1 MHPRVPAPTAPRI
14 DRTGVT
20 RRRVLTAAAG
30 VAGAAA
36 VGGLPIPGVSTA
48 RPANAAARPT
58 GDRPNFVVVLA
69 DDTGWGAFGAY
80 GQQHVVSPNLDEMA
94 HQGIAFTDTYAGAP
108 ICAPSRC
115 SLLTGMHTGH
125 ARVRDNN
132 FTVTGDEP
140 TLLPEDT
147 TFAQV
152 LKRAGYA
159 TGAFGKWG
167 FGPDDCYVPIGAGVA
182 PGIAAP
188 SEGGGGPAGDLDQNV
203 GHDSHPLQ
211 KGFDEFYG
219 LVRHHHATEGYWPS
233 YLWDGNQ
240 RVIIE
245 ENEGGEVEEVYA
257 PTAYVERTL
266 DFIERNADQPF
277 VAYVGLQNAHW
288 PNHVPSTEPYTDRV
302 GWTEEMKRYAAQIT
316 LIDTY
321 TGMIRDKLVEL
332 GLDDNTIV
340 FVSSDNGPTEE
351 RAAVGGSDEA
361 RHTTPSVDSA
371 IADIA
376 WDMTGGLRSKK
387 HSMYDGGLRV
397 PMIVWGPGLVRTD
410 GATVGATPWQFA
422 DLLPTLADFA
432 GADIPPDIDGA
443 SVRAWITG
451 DSDGEM
457 RPLYFERPP
466 YAGLNVDGKQNASNT
481 YVQVVRE
488 GRWKCLRYAL
498 GHTDPNAP
506 DERWEVELFDMQADR
521 GEMVNLALL
530 NPDVVARMVTTMKA
544 SHAPQ
549 PFARE
554 PWPQGG
560 S

>member
-1 MHPRVPAPTAPRI
+1 MPTQKPSNDQPAFS
-14 DRTGVT
+14 
-20 RRRVLTAAAG
+20 RRQVLVGAAG
-30 VAGAAA
+30 AAGAAA
-36 VGGLPIPGVSTA
+36 IGGLPIPGVSTA
-48 RPANAAARPT
+48 RPAGATARPT
-58 GDRPNFVVVLA
+58 GERPNIVFILA

-80 GQQHVVSPNLDEMA
+80 GQQHVVSPVLDQMA
-94 HQGIAFTDTYAGAP
+94 HEGIAFTETYAGAP

-125 ARVRDNN
+125 ARVRDNS
-132 FTVTGDEP
+132 FVATGNEP

-167 FGPDDCYVPIGAGVA
+167 FGADDCYVPIGLGVA
-182 PGIAAP
+182 PGVQLTNP
-188 SEGGGGPAGDLDQNV
+188 EGGGGPVGDLSQNV
-203 GHDSHPLQ
+203 GDDSHPLQ

-245 ENEGGEVEEVYA
+245 ENEGGEAEEVYA
-257 PTAYVERTL
+257 PTAYVERTM

-288 PNHVPSTEPYTDRV
+288 PNHVPSTEPYTDQI

-321 TGMIRDKLVEL
+321 TGMIKAKLEEL
-332 GLDDNTIV
+332 GLDGNTII

-351 RAAVGGSDEA
+351 RAAVGGGDDA

-371 IADIA
+371 IADVA

-397 PMIVWGPGLVRTD
+397 PMIVWGPGLVRSD
-410 GATVGATPWQFA
+410 GDAVAATPWQFA
-422 DLLPTLADFA
+422 DVLPTFADFA
-432 GADIPPDIDGA
+432 GADMPADVDGV
-443 SVRAWITG
+443 SLKSWITG
-451 DSDGEM
+451 ETDGEI

-466 YAGLNVDGKQNASNT
+466 YGGLNVDGKPNSSAT
-481 YVQVVRE
+481 YVQAVRE
-488 GRWKCLRYAL
+488 GKWKLLRYAPD
-498 GHTDPNAP
+498 TDPTAP
-506 DERWEVELFDMQADR
+506 DDEWEYELFDMVADR
-521 GEMVNLALL
+521 GETANVALL
-530 NPDVVARMVTTMKA
+530 NPDVVDRLTAVIKA
-544 SHAPQ
+544 SHAPR
-549 PFARE
+549 PYARE
-554 PWPQGG
+554 PWPPAQ
-560 S
+560 